1 MAGGLTDNL
10 GNLKNLMKLILD
22 NIKMNEEDALKLG
35 QIFVFSIIFINISL
49 IIRTVKTLTLCLY
62 TARRPLCTCCP
73 NAFPFHWF
81 AAEGLTNLK
90 KMCLLRLTHLSDI
103 GEGMDYIVK
112 SLSAEPCDL
121 KEIQLVS
128 CCLSGNAVKTLGNC
142 CL

>member
-1 MAGGLTDNL
+1 
-10 GNLKNLMKLILD
+10 
-22 NIKMNEEDALKLG
+22 MNEEDALKLG

-73 NAFPFHWF
+73 NAFPFHWS

>member
-1 MAGGLTDNL
+1 MP
-10 GNLKNLMKLILD
+10 
-22 NIKMNEEDALKLG
+22 
-35 QIFVFSIIFINISL
+35 
-49 IIRTVKTLTLCLY
+49 LCLSLCHPDNY
-62 TARRPLCTCCP
+62 TAPRSTDCCV
-73 NAFPFHWF
+73 NVHRF

-112 SLSAEPCDL
+112 TLSAEPCDL

-142 CL
+142 CLH